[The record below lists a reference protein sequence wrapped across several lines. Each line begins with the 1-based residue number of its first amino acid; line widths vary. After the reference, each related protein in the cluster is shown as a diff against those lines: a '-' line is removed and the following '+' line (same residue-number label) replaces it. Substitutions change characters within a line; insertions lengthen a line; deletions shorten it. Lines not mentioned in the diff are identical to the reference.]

1 MSLRFRLVFASACA
15 VLVLLAFTAYGN
27 HVRAQAE
34 QVRNAAIARYG
45 GEVVSLVVSN
55 SALEP
60 GHVVG
65 ETDVSVRDWVADL
78 APQGAL
84 TSLDDV
90 VGREVT
96 VPVSKN
102 APVTKLAF
110 RDSSELADIPSGH
123 VAMSVPVNDKLGVT
137 KGVPQGTRLIAYEV
151 TDEGSKPLSED
162 VTVLSAPSSS
172 SSMGVTAQISL
183 AVPADDVSSLLDA
196 SGRGD
201 LRLVMP
207 ADDVKQPEE
216 VAVAPESKAD
226 KTEEGSG
233 DVAEGSPRS
242 LADESR

>member
-1 MSLRFRLVFASACA
+1 M
-15 VLVLLAFTAYGN
+15 
-27 HVRAQAE
+27 
-34 QVRNAAIARYG
+34 
-45 GEVVSLVVSN
+45 
-55 SALEP
+55 
-60 GHVVG
+60 
-65 ETDVSVRDWVADL
+65 
-78 APQGAL
+78 
-84 TSLDDV
+84 
-90 VGREVT
+90 
-96 VPVSKN
+96 SKN